1 MKSFRPGW
9 FLFPILGS
17 LLAHGFR
24 PSETDWTSFLP
35 LDATSIQRK
44 NIPLPDGSV
53 LRFLGVPNEEGRMLF
68 WLGEREL
75 SRAEARALGFDT
87 AGRGISA
94 AVSRTEARAICDL
107 LTELSGYPARLPTL
121 EEWRTAAR
129 GGIANAEVPWGFGI
143 ENPPPGLHFAD
154 KRAPRKAGPR
164 LGFGFRDLAGG
175 LWEWTQEGRVIG
187 GAWSE
192 RNPETLSLDFSL
204 PLPQDYRDADVGMR
218 VVLEVPPP
226 SEHRK
231 TRGAFFRGSERRDGA
246 LRRVRERRSSVFLS
260 RTACRV
266 RRAEHLWRLP

>member
-9 FLFPILGS
+9 FLVPILGS
-17 LLAHGFR
+17 LLAYGFR
-24 PSETDWTSFLP
+24 RSETSW
-35 LDATSIQRK
+35 ATFQPHEAASIQRK
-44 NIPLPDGSV
+44 TLPLPDGSV
-53 LRFLGVPNEEGRMLF
+53 LRFLGVPDKEGKILF

-75 SRAEARALGFDT
+75 SRAEARALGFDA

-94 AVSRTEARAICDL
+94 AVSLVEARALCDR

-129 GGIANAEVPWGFGI
+129 GGIANAEVPWGFGL
-143 ENPPPGLHFAD
+143 ETLPRGLHFAS
-154 KRAPRKAGPR
+154 RRPPRNAGPR

-192 RNPETLSLDFSL
+192 RNPETLSLSNSVLL
-204 PLPQDYRDADVGMR
+204 PEDYRDADVGMR

-226 SEHRK
+226 SEPRK
-231 TRGAFFRGSERRDGA
+231 TRGAFFRGSEKRG
-246 LRRVRERRSSVFLS
+246 
-260 RTACRV
+260 
-266 RRAEHLWRLP
+266 